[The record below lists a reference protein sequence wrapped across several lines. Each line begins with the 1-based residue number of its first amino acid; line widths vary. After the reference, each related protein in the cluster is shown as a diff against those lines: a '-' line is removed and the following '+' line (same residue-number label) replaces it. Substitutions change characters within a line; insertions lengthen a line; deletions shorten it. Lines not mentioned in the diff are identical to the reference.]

1 MTATFIDSNRLLLVF
16 KSKTWERFFQGL
28 EGRAERA
35 IKLMKL
41 FKING
46 IHILFDDLSIY

>member
-1 MTATFIDSNRLLLVF
+1 MTVTFIDSNRLLLVF
-16 KSKTWERFFQGL
+16 KPKMWEHFLQGL

-35 IKLMKL
+35 IKLMQL